1 MKVGKHTIFMIK
13 FITDFINGGIERYLF
28 DIEYSGYVIEH
39 FSYMQHENSKLA
51 ERFADTVDQA
61 YELGTSLGL
70 SDEEFRME
78 ISNAFNEWLSGKIP
92 NLIQMHIGYRI
103 KAQISG

>member
-13 FITDFINGGIERYLF
+13 FITYFINGGIERYLF
-28 DIEYSGYVIEH
+28 DIDYSGYVIEH
-39 FSYMQHENSKLA
+39 FQYMENENSELA
-51 ERFADTVDQA
+51 ERFAYTVDQA

-92 NLIQMHIGYRI
+92 NLI
-103 KAQISG
+103 

>member
-1 MKVGKHTIFMIK
+1 M
-13 FITDFINGGIERYLF
+13 E
-28 DIEYSGYVIEH
+28 
-39 FSYMQHENSKLA
+39 HENSELA

-78 ISNAFNEWLSGKIP
+78 IANAFNEWLGEKRP
-92 NLIQMHIGYRI
+92 NLI
-103 KAQISG
+103 

>member
-1 MKVGKHTIFMIK
+1 M
-13 FITDFINGGIERYLF
+13 D
-28 DIEYSGYVIEH
+28 YSGYVIEH
-39 FSYMQHENSKLA
+39 FLHMGHENSELA

-78 ISNAFNEWLSGKIP
+78 IANAFNEWLGGKRP
-92 NLIQMHIGYRI
+92 NLI
-103 KAQISG
+103 